1 MSDTNLQTTYIVC
14 KEGICGGKPRIAGTR
29 IKVQHLVI
37 EHIHM
42 GWSVEDIYE
51 AHPHITRAQ
60 IHAALSYYYDHRNEI
75 EQNIREDQEYA
86 ERMER
91 EDRLERMRGN
101 RR

>member
-1 MSDTNLQTTYIVC
+1 MPDTNLQTTYIVQA
-14 KEGICGGKPRIAGTR
+14 EGICGGKPRIAGTR
-29 IKVQHLVI
+29 IKV
-37 EHIHM
+37 EHVVGEYIHG
-42 GWSVEDIYE
+42 GWSVEDVFE
-51 AHPHITRAQ
+51 AHPHLTRAQ

-75 EQNIREDQEYA
+75 EQDIREGLDFA